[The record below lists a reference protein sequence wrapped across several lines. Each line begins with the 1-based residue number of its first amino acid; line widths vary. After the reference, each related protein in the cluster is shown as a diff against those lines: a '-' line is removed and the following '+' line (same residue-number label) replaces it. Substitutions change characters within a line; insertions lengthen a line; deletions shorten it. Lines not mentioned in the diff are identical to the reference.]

1 MEKVIQSYE
10 VIKQIGAGGMATVF
24 MGRHPTLDRL
34 VAIKVVKGD
43 NRDKIKRFEREA
55 VLSASLKQE
64 NLPSIYDYFMDA
76 QKNHYLV
83 MEYVEGIDVSE
94 ILKSTGPLPP
104 AICAMIIR
112 EAARGLEHMHENGI
126 IHRDIKPSNVR
137 LGKNGHVKL
146 MDFGI
151 AKEEDEEAQKNLT
164 NTGIIVG
171 TPSYMS
177 PEQAS
182 GDKLT
187 VQSDIFSLGTMMYE
201 LLTGKKPFAADS
213 NLTLIT
219 LIAQGKFESLY
230 HSHPHLPNGIVEIVH
245 KAMSKNLS
253 NRYQHIGVL
262 IKDINNFLQSISQS
276 QIKEYLIQY
285 YSAVTTKGKKI
296 DPAAFEIP
304 VNADFTST
312 AVDLSYSKLSFKP
325 TLRHLK
331 KYRWLYLSAGVM
343 TAAVLMLIFLY
354 SNDFIFQEPP
364 FGKVNLNLKS
374 KRVGI
379 LHDTRIYINDR
390 EYPLNNSFNGI
401 ATLDQFQYGRN
412 IIRLRFPVMY
422 STQELH
428 FSFKDENDTLNFS
441 YDIDKAIEA
450 MDIYPP
456 DNKKIGVNITTVP
469 GGSTLHFNTDIRS
482 SSLKTPYSLGWT
494 GFKTPLQSVIL
505 KKENYLT
512 VKIPGPF
519 PQNESLGLHV
529 YLESLKK

>member
-83 MEYVEGIDVSE
+83 MEYVEGIDVSD
-94 ILKSTGPLPP
+94 ILKTRGPLP
-104 AICAMIIR
+104 AGICAMIIR

-137 LGKNGHVKL
+137 LGKNGQVKL

-151 AKEEDEEAQKNLT
+151 AKQEDDEAHRNLT
-164 NTGIIVG
+164 STGIIVG

-230 HSHPHLPNGIVEIVH
+230 HSHPELPHNVVEIVH
-245 KAMSKNLS
+245 KAMSKNLN
-253 NRYQHIGVL
+253 NRYQQIGHL
-262 IKDINNFLQSISQS
+262 IKDLNNFLQAMSQS
-276 QIKEYLIQY
+276 QIKDYLIKY
-285 YSAVTTKGKKI
+285 YTVVVSKNKSI
-296 DPAAFEIP
+296 DLADFDIP
-304 VNADFTST
+304 VNPDFTST
-312 AVDLSYSKLSFKP
+312 AVDLSYSKISFRP
-325 TLRHLK
+325 TFKHLR
-331 KYRWLYLSAGVM
+331 KYRWLYLSSASIA
-343 TAAVLMLIFLY
+343 AAVTLLYFLYVNDLIFK
-354 SNDFIFQEPP
+354 EPP
-364 FGKVNLNLKS
+364 FGRLDVNLKT
-374 KRVGI
+374 KRANI
-379 LHDTRIYINDR
+379 LRDTKLYINDR
-390 EYPLNNSFNGI
+390 EFPLSASFDGVISLN
-401 ATLDQFQYGRN
+401 QFQYGKNTVRFK
-412 IIRLRFPVMY
+412 FPVMY

-428 FSFKDENDTLNFS
+428 FSFKDETDTLNFNF
-441 YDIDKAIEA
+441 DIDKMIDAL
-450 MDIYPP
+450 DIYPP
-456 DNKKIGVNITTVP
+456 DNRKIGINVFTVP
-469 GGSTLHFNTDIRS
+469 SGSSVYINND
-482 SSLKTPYSLGWT
+482 LKTSNLRTPYTQGWI
-494 GFKTPLQSVIL
+494 GFKTPVQSLIL

-512 VKIPGPF
+512 IKIPGPF
-519 PQNESLGLHV
+519 PSNENFGLHV
-529 YLESLKK
+529 YLEPYKK